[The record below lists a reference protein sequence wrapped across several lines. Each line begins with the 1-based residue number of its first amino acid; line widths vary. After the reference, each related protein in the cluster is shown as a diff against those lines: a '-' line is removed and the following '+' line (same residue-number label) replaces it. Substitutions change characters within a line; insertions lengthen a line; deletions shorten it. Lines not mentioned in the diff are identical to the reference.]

1 VIRHCSAALLLLGL
15 APLLAAQTTTG
26 PASYSISGVVLS
38 ATAGT
43 PLDRAEVTL
52 STAGMRGSTVDTT
65 LTGENGAFR
74 FDHLQAGR
82 YRLQASR
89 RGYLPSGYQE
99 HEGYFTGIVTGPNLV
114 SDGLRFEL
122 FPTAVIAG
130 VVADDAGEPVG
141 GAQVHLYRQDQA
153 TGETK
158 VVNAGQ
164 ELTDDTGCWEF
175 ARLRAGT
182 YFVAVSAMP
191 WYAIHS
197 EPKTD
202 ANGGI
207 LPVDQQPHQP
217 LDVAYAT
224 TFYESG
230 TDSDSATPIPV
241 SAGDHVEVNVSLH
254 AVPAVHIQVR
264 LPQPE
269 EGHGIPMPQIMQSVF
284 GTEVPKSTN
293 SYSWASNGGPVIA
306 ELSGLAPGNY
316 VVRQFG
322 EHGENGRT
330 MNAALTSDQSLD
342 LSSSFASGVD
352 VAGKVAMASGEKLP
366 NRPRVSLIPADGG
379 AAGIEAVQIAD
390 DGSFTLHS
398 VAPGRYQLRI
408 GSMGNRLAI
417 LQMLASGAEVQGEHL
432 TIGSE
437 PVSLAASLAAGSTTI
452 EGYARRNGKA
462 LGGVMV
468 LLVPRDPNADPE
480 LFRRDQSNTD
490 GSFELSRVIPGDYFL
505 VAIENG
511 WTLDWARRE
520 VMAPYLAGGAKVQV
534 TGQKTLEL
542 PTAIEI
548 QTR

>member
-164 ELTDDTGCWEF
+164 ELTDDTGSWEF

>member
-130 VVADDAGEPVG
+130 VVAD

-164 ELTDDTGCWEF
+164 ELTDDTGSWEF

>member
-1 VIRHCSAALLLLGL
+1 MSRHSVSALLLFGL
-15 APLLAAQTTTG
+15 TSLLAAQTTTG
-26 PASYSISGVVLS
+26 PASYSISGVVHS
-38 ATAGT
+38 ASTGT
-43 PLDRAEVTL
+43 PLDRAEITL
-52 STAGMRGSTVDTT
+52 STAGTRGSTVDTA

-82 YRLQASR
+82 YRLEASR
-89 RGYLPSGYQE
+89 RGYLTSGYQE
-99 HEGYFTGIVTGPNLV
+99 HEGYFTGVVTGPNLV
-114 SDGLRFEL
+114 SNGLRFEL
-122 FPTAVIAG
+122 SPTAVIGGA
-130 VVADDAGEPVG
+130 VTDDAGEPVG
-141 GAQVHLYRQDQA
+141 GATVHLYRQDQA

-164 ELTDDTGCWEF
+164 EQTDDTGSWEF

-191 WYAIHS
+191 WYAMHS
-197 EPKTD
+197 EPATI
-202 ANGGI
+202 NGAI

-241 SAGDHVEVNVSLH
+241 NAGDHVEANVSLH

-264 LPQPE
+264 LPSPQ
-269 EGHGIPMPQIMQSVF
+269 EGHGVPMPQIMQSVF
-284 GTEVPKSTN
+284 GSDVPKAGN
-293 SYSWASNGGPVIA
+293 WYSWSSNGGPIIA
-306 ELSGLAPGNY
+306 EVGGLAPGNY
-316 VVRQFG
+316 MVREFG
-322 EHGENGRT
+322 EHGESNRA
-330 MNAALTSDQSLD
+330 MNAGLTSDQSLD
-342 LSSSFASGVD
+342 LSASVAGGVD
-352 VAGKVAMASGEKLP
+352 VSGKVAMASGERLP
-366 NRPRVSLIPADGG
+366 NRTRVSLIPPDGG
-379 AAGIEAVQIAD
+379 PALVEAVQIAQ
-390 DGSFTLHS
+390 DGSFTLHT

-408 GSMGNRLAI
+408 GSMGNRIAI
-417 LQMLASGAEVQGEHL
+417 LQMLASGAEVQGDYV

-452 EGYARRNGKA
+452 EGYARLSGKA

-490 GSFELSRVIPGDYFL
+490 GSFELSRVVPGDYFL

-520 VMAPYLAGGAKVQV
+520 AIAPYLASGLKVQV
-534 TGQKTLEL
+534 AGQKTLDL
-542 PTAIEI
+542 PAALEI
-548 QTR
+548 RQR